1 MATFL
6 GEERGA
12 FGVRLMEVSGGI
24 AAAECGAGLFVRVD
38 RRGAAV
44 FDGAGDARDGGL
56 LL

>member
-1 MATFL
+1 MAAFL

-12 FGVRLMEVSGGI
+12 FGIRLTEVSGAI